1 MYVSSKRV
9 FMCVCVCTL
18 YVCEYVCEMHACV
31 RVRVREVCV
40 GVVYVRSCESNT
52 SKLPVYVRERVILC
66 VFESVCL
73 MCEGG
78 L

>member
-18 YVCEYVCEMHACV
+18 YVCEYVCEMRACV

-52 SKLPVYVRERVILC
+52 SKFPVYVREREIVC
-66 VFESVCL
+66 VSVCL